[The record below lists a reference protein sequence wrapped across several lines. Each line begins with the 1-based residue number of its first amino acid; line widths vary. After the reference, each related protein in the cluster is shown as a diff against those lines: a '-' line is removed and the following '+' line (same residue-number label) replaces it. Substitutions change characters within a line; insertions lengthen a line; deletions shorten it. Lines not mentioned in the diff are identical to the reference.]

1 MATLL
6 SNDDP
11 SPSRPKTLEQ
21 KYQKLS
27 PREHILRLPDTYVGS
42 VDKTTEERFVLKEN
56 RSSFELRSIEYV
68 PAFFKIFDEILVNA
82 RDARVRDD
90 SVKKIQVTFDRE
102 RGSICVQ
109 NDGNGLEVAIHAE
122 HNVYIPELIF
132 GHLLTSSNYDTGERR
147 LTGGKNGYGSK
158 LAAIF
163 STRFEVETVDATRKK
178 KYHQVFEG
186 NLSKINPPKITT
198 SSVKSYVKIT
208 IYPDF
213 AKLGYENFT
222 EDMLAVLEKRVY
234 DLAAVTPP
242 DVVVTLN
249 GQTLKVKKFEN
260 YVDLYVGPKSE
271 TPRSC
276 ETVNDRWQIA
286 VCLSPDGQHRAISF
300 VNGIS
305 TSRGGSHVNYI
316 VNQITK
322 KLVDHIATK
331 KKKTVRTSFIK
342 ENLWVFVNAT
352 IEDAAFD
359 SQIKELLTTP
369 VAKFGSRC
377 DISEK
382 FIEKLGKDGIVDR
395 ALDMLSAQDTKE
407 LKKTDGK
414 KRSSIR
420 GIPKLDD
427 AIWAGGPKSSQ
438 CTLILCEG
446 DSAKTFATSGLAV
459 IGREAFGIFPLRGK
473 LLNVR
478 EASPQ
483 QLAGN
488 AEFAAIK
495 AILGL
500 SQGKVYNDTKDLRY
514 GSILI
519 LTDADLD
526 GSHIKG
532 LIMNMIH
539 FHWASLLTNV
549 DGFVRSMLT
558 PIIKVRKGNEVQAFY
573 TLTEY
578 NEWKSKGDRHNW
590 VPKYFKVSFL
600 FEKPLHSKQ
609 E

>member
-1 MATLL
+1 MF
-6 SNDDP
+6 S
-11 SPSRPKTLEQ
+11 
-21 KYQKLS
+21 
-27 PREHILRLPDTYVGS
+27 
-42 VDKTTEERFVLKEN
+42 
-56 RSSFELRSIEYV
+56 
-68 PAFFKIFDEILVNA
+68 
-82 RDARVRDD
+82 
-90 SVKKIQVTFDRE
+90 
-102 RGSICVQ
+102 
-109 NDGNGLEVAIHAE
+109 DGAK
-122 HNVYIPELIF
+122 
-132 GHLLTSSNYDTGERR
+132 LTS
-147 LTGGKNGYGSK
+147 
-158 LAAIF
+158 IF
-163 STRFEVETVDATRKK
+163 STRFEVETVDAIRKK
-178 KYHQVFEG
+178 KYIQVFED
-186 NLSKINPPKITT
+186 NLSKINTPKISA
-198 SSVKSYVKIT
+198 SSVKPYVKIT
-208 IYPDF
+208 FHPDLERF
-213 AKLGYENFT
+213 GYQNFT
-222 EDMLAVLEKRVY
+222 NDMLAVLEKRVY

-242 DVVVTLN
+242 DVTVTFN
-249 GQTLKVKKFEN
+249 GQALKVKKFES
-260 YVDLYVGPKSE
+260 YVDLYVGSKSE
-271 TPRSC
+271 TPRSY
-276 ETVNDRWQIA
+276 ETVSERWQIA

-305 TSRGGSHVNYI
+305 TSRGGSHVSYM
-316 VNQITK
+316 VSQITK
-322 KLVDHIATK
+322 KLVDYIAQK
-331 KKKTVRTSFIK
+331 KKKTVRSSFVKDNI
-342 ENLWVFVNAT
+342 WVFVNAT
-352 IEDAAFD
+352 IENPAFD
-359 SQIKELLTTP
+359 SQIKEFLTTP

-377 DISEK
+377 ELSEK

-395 ALDMLSAQDTKE
+395 ALEMLSAQDTKS
-407 LKKTDGK
+407 LQKTDGK

-495 AILGL
+495 TILGL
-500 SQGKVYNDTKDLRY
+500 SQGSVYNDTKDLRY

-539 FHWASLLTNV
+539 CFWPTLLTNV

-558 PIIKVRKGNEVQAFY
+558 PIIKVRKGKEVQAFY

-578 NEWKSKGDRHNW
+578 NEWKAAEDRHLW
-590 VPKYFKVSFL
+590 TAKYFKASSL
-600 FEKPLHSKQ
+600 SEKPLHSK
-609 E
+609 

>member
-1 MATLL
+1 MA
-6 SNDDP
+6 SSYEDMP
-11 SPSRPKTLEQ
+11 SSSRSKTLEQ

-42 VDKTTEERFVLKEN
+42 VDKTTEERFVLKEDRTGFES
-56 RSSFELRSIEYV
+56 RSTEYV

-82 RDARVRDD
+82 RDARVRDE
-90 SVKKIQVTFDRE
+90 SVKKITVTIDE
-102 RGSICVQ
+102 EQGKICVQ
-109 NDGNGLEVAIHAE
+109 NDGNGLEVEIHAE
-122 HNVYIPELIF
+122 HSVYVPELIF

-158 LAAIF
+158 LTAIF
-163 STRFEVETVDATRKK
+163 STRFEVETVDAVRRKK
-178 KYHQVFEG
+178 YIQVFEK

-198 SSVKSYVKIT
+198 SSQKSYVKIT
-208 IYPDF
+208 FHPDF
-213 AKLGYENFT
+213 EKFGYQNFT
-222 EDMLAVLEKRVY
+222 DDMLAVLEKRVY

-242 DVVVTLN
+242 DVTVNFN
-249 GQTLKVKKFEN
+249 GQALKVKKFES

-271 TPRSC
+271 TPRSF

-305 TSRGGSHVNYI
+305 TSRGGSHVNYV

-342 ENLWVFVNAT
+342 DNLWVFVNAT

-369 VAKFGSRC
+369 VSKFGSKC
-377 DISEK
+377 DVSEK

-395 ALDMLSAQDTKE
+395 ALEMLNAQDNRE

-446 DSAKTFATSGLAV
+446 D
-459 IGREAFGIFPLRGK
+459 R
-473 LLNVR
+473 
-478 EASPQ
+478 
-483 QLAGN
+483 
-488 AEFAAIK
+488 
-495 AILGL
+495 
-500 SQGKVYNDTKDLRY
+500 
-514 GSILI
+514 
-519 LTDADLD
+519 
-526 GSHIKG
+526 
-532 LIMNMIH
+532 
-539 FHWASLLTNV
+539 
-549 DGFVRSMLT
+549 
-558 PIIKVRKGNEVQAFY
+558 
-573 TLTEY
+573 
-578 NEWKSKGDRHNW
+578 
-590 VPKYFKVSFL
+590 
-600 FEKPLHSKQ
+600 
-609 E
+609 

>member
-1 MATLL
+1 
-6 SNDDP
+6 
-11 SPSRPKTLEQ
+11 
-21 KYQKLS
+21 
-27 PREHILRLPDTYVGS
+27 
-42 VDKTTEERFVLKEN
+42 
-56 RSSFELRSIEYV
+56 
-68 PAFFKIFDEILVNA
+68 
-82 RDARVRDD
+82 
-90 SVKKIQVTFDRE
+90 
-102 RGSICVQ
+102 
-109 NDGNGLEVAIHAE
+109 
-122 HNVYIPELIF
+122 
-132 GHLLTSSNYDTGERR
+132 
-147 LTGGKNGYGSK
+147 
-158 LAAIF
+158 
-163 STRFEVETVDATRKK
+163 
-178 KYHQVFEG
+178 
-186 NLSKINPPKITT
+186 
-198 SSVKSYVKIT
+198 
-208 IYPDF
+208 
-213 AKLGYENFT
+213 
-222 EDMLAVLEKRVY
+222 MLAVLEKRVY

-242 DVVVTLN
+242 DVAVIFN

-260 YVDLYVGPKSE
+260 YVDLYVGPKNE
-271 TPRSC
+271 TPRSF
-276 ETVNDRWQIA
+276 EAVNDRWQIA

-322 KLVDHIATK
+322 KLVDHIAQK
-331 KKKTVRTSFIK
+331 KRKTVRASFIK
-342 ENLWVFVNAT
+342 ENLLVFVNAT
-352 IEDAAFD
+352 IEDPAFD
-359 SQIKELLTTP
+359 SQIKEFLTTP
-369 VAKFGSRC
+369 VSKFGSRC
-377 DISEK
+377 EISEK

-395 ALDMLSAQDTKE
+395 ALEMLSAQDTKS
-407 LKKTDGK
+407 LQKTDGK

-495 AILGL
+495 TILGL
-500 SQGKVYNDTKDLRY
+500 SQGKIYNGTKELRY

-539 FHWASLLTNV
+539 CYWPSLLSNV

-558 PIIKVRKGNEVQAFY
+558 PIIKATKAKEVQAFY

-578 NEWKSKGDRHNW
+578 NEWKSSGDRKAYSL
-590 VPKYFKVSFL
+590 KYYKASFSL
-600 FEKPLHSKQ
+600 EKPLHSK
-609 E
+609 